1 MPTNLQPEEVPRRHN
16 KNSMHELKLRRIL
29 ENNARLKEDLSR
41 PRIPVSQA
49 SLGLIRYCQDTRD
62 PILPSV
68 WGEPKRGEDP
78 YAPPETGCG
87 CTIM

>member
-1 MPTNLQPEEVPRRHN
+1 MPTNLQPEELPPPPHPREQR
-16 KNSMHELKLRRIL
+16 
-29 ENNARLKEDLSR
+29 ARLKEDLSR
-41 PRIPVSQA
+41 PRVPVSQA

-68 WGEPKRGEDP
+68 WGELKRGEDP